1 MTSGPNKSLLDVS
14 NMYNEPT
21 NSSPQPPCE
30 PQKDMN
36 EGPNLTTQLK
46 KYNKQNEEKNLVL
59 QGELRKLKAIKH
71 LPPYYRFMHSRQKF
85 ERPMSSVAGKRLLS
99 M

>member
-1 MTSGPNKSLLDVS
+1 MRSQTIFVNQLYQHIS
-14 NMYNEPT
+14 
-21 NSSPQPPCE
+21 
-30 PQKDMN
+30 DMN
-36 EGPNLTTQLK
+36 EGLNLTTQLQK
-46 KYNKQNEEKNLVL
+46 GKYTNQNEEKNLVL

-71 LPPYYRFMHSRQKF
+71 LPPYYRFMHSRKKF